1 MPKKLKIVIAALL
14 IMTCLVAVIH
24 ISQQENIACMVIKT
38 GEIEIAVD
46 FADLN
51 KTEFSGE
58 LINGK
63 GDVSFHSYTGVLL
76 RDLLKEKGVAV
87 SEVSV
92 VSVTSA
98 DNYRATFKPEEI
110 LEEDRVYAAIIA
122 DGETVEGIDAG
133 TAGVQIIVFGDSNSK
148 RCVRYAT
155 VIDVA
160 HK

>member
-1 MPKKLKIVIAALL
+1 MPKKLKIVIAAML

-63 GDVSFHSYTGVLL
+63 GDVSFPQLHRSPFAGFAE
-76 RDLLKEKGVAV
+76 RKG
-87 SEVSV
+87 
-92 VSVTSA
+92 
-98 DNYRATFKPEEI
+98 
-110 LEEDRVYAAIIA
+110 
-122 DGETVEGIDAG
+122 
-133 TAGVQIIVFGDSNSK
+133 
-148 RCVRYAT
+148 RCCF
-155 VIDVA
+155 
-160 HK
+160 